1 MDATILAHPIPGAPI
16 SLTVDASDYAVGAVL
31 QQRANNELQP
41 LGFATKSLTPAQQKY
56 SAYDRELLA
65 IYTAVK
71 HFQHALE
78 GRNFVIYTD
87 HKPLTYAF
95 KQKFE
100 KCLPRQFR
108 YLDYI
113 GQFSTDIRYIKGL
126 DNNVADGLSC
136 IEAIGKA
143 VDHQTLAA
151 AQENDNELSD
161 IVNSGTTALRLKK
174 IRFPVHDA
182 EIYCDE
188 SADIVR
194 PYVPKSLRR
203 DVFNSL
209 HGLSHPGI
217 RAMQKLVTSRFIW
230 PSVNKDCRTWARQ
243 CIPCQRYKVTRHV
256 SSPVGTFET

>member
-1 MDATILAHPIPGAPI
+1 MLAYPIPGAPI
-16 SLTVDASDYAVGAVL
+16 SLTVDASDYAMGAVL

-41 LGFATKSLTPAQQKY
+41 LGFSLLTPAQQKY

-71 HFQHALE
+71 HFRRALE

-87 HKPLTYAF
+87 HTPLTYAF
-95 KQKFE
+95 RQKLE
-100 KCLPRQFR
+100 KYSPRQFR

-113 GQFSTDIRYIKGL
+113 GQFATDIKGL
-126 DNNVADGLSC
+126 YNYVADVLSR

-174 IRFPVHDA
+174 IRFPGHDA
-182 EIYCDE
+182 EIYCDV

-203 DVFNSL
+203 YVFNSL
-209 HGLSHPGI
+209 HELSHPGI
-217 RAMQKLVTSRFIW
+217 RATQKLVT
-230 PSVNKDCRTWARQ
+230 
-243 CIPCQRYKVTRHV
+243 
-256 SSPVGTFET
+256 